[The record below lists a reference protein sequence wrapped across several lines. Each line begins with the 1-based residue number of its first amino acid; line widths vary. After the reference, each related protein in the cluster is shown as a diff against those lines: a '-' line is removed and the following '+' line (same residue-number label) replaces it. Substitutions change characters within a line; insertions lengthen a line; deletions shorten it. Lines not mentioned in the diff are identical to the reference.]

1 MVFDEFDFRIA
12 FQNRPETVKLP
23 ELDRL
28 ANQSLFATNAYPPAG
43 ETLLSMPSL
52 ITGKLISEAHRAGPQ
67 DLMIKFGDDAETV
80 SWRTQP
86 NIFSRA
92 RAEGFSTAVFGWY
105 HPYCR
110 ILGDSLNRCDWQGG
124 IPAAQAQVDLSG
136 RGSLPQGWHNLG
148 WHMWTH
154 ATKAAYTIPSVTFLF
169 PQRIDVGDLERRKQV
184 LDLGSIYQNTEQAA
198 TDPTVDVILAHWTI
212 PHPPNVY
219 DRAKDEVSVAKDHSY
234 LDNLKLVDRTL
245 GDLRAAMERKGVWDN
260 TVVLVTSDHWWREV
274 WRKHKT
280 WTPEDEAVYGDSSD
294 RRIPFILKMPGSAS
308 TQRVAFDAPFNTVLT
323 QDLLLAILRGEVSDA
338 NAAAAWLEK
347 NRSIGRS
354 RYDDRIFR

>member
-1 MVFDEFDFRIA
+1 
-12 FQNRPETVKLP
+12 
-23 ELDRL
+23 
-28 ANQSLFATNAYPPAG
+28 
-43 ETLLSMPSL
+43 
-52 ITGKLISEAHRAGPQ
+52 
-67 DLMIKFGDDAETV
+67 
-80 SWRTQP
+80 
-86 NIFSRA
+86 
-92 RAEGFSTAVFGWY
+92 
-105 HPYCR
+105 
-110 ILGDSLNRCDWQGG
+110 
-124 IPAAQAQVDLSG
+124 
-136 RGSLPQGWHNLG
+136 
-148 WHMWTH
+148 MWTH

-274 WRKHKT
+274 WREHKT